1 MTSLHLNDDQF
12 TRYLMDPDADG
23 AEAAHLLVC
32 TVCRSHGETLDHE
45 PFLRRLK
52 RIRGVGVRLEL
63 ECSGDD
69 ASYGRDLAASTQRG
83 KSS

>member
-32 TVCRSHGETLDHE
+32 TVCRSHGVRDTRSRALPTPPQED
-45 PFLRRLK
+45 PRSGRPVGA
-52 RIRGVGVRLEL
+52 GV
-63 ECSGDD
+63 
-69 ASYGRDLAASTQRG
+69 
-83 KSS
+83 